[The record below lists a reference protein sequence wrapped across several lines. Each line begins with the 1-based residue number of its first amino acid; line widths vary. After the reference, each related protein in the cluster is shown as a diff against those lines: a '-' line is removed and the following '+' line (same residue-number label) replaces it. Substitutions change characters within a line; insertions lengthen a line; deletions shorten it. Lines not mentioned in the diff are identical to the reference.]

1 MNSLPVRD
9 GRPCIYRVVRV
20 SGTIRKV
27 EEEAVRRAKLLI
39 LAAKE
44 EMAGKGTGSG
54 GALDALFRGT
64 GKDQTRSLTTVQD
77 QDDNDLELEDGEM
90 SEG

>member
-1 MNSLPVRD
+1 MNSLPIKG

-44 EMAGKGTGSG
+44 EMAAQVSIR
-54 GALDALFRGT
+54 LDRAAERKHYLCRPW
-64 GKDQTRSLTTVQD
+64 
-77 QDDNDLELEDGEM
+77 
-90 SEG
+90 

>member
-1 MNSLPVRD
+1 MDSLPVRD
-9 GRPCIYRVVRV
+9 GRRCMYRVVRV

-44 EMAGKGTGSG
+44 EMAGKSTGSG
-54 GALDALFRGT
+54 GALDALFRGS
-64 GKDQTRSLTTVQD
+64 GKDQTCSLTNLQD
-77 QDDNDLELEDGEM
+77 NDDNDSAPEDGEM
-90 SEG
+90 SDG